1 MEGEGKNLKRTC
13 MVVLMGNWT
22 KVGKTKV
29 LGFLE
34 ILWLGQVMFLCLYR
48 IQREIVEDLSSFT
61 SIFVY
66 AYG

>member
-1 MEGEGKNLKRTC
+1 